1 MCGIAGFAG
10 LRDDELLWAMNTCL
24 AHRGPDDA
32 DAYITDEVSLA
43 YRRLAIIDRAG
54 GDQPIVNEDGSKVIV
69 YNGEVYNYRELRQRL
84 AGRHQFRTH
93 TDTEVILHLYEEL
106 GERAF
111 VELNGMFGFA
121 LYDAAQRKLLLV
133 RDRFGIK
140 PLFYAIRDGR
150 LYFASEIKALL
161 RALPAQPNE
170 RQLYQYLVHRI
181 HDHTDET
188 FFAGIHRLLPGH
200 YLTFR
205 DGVVRVER
213 YWTPSFEAAPV
224 RDEREAARR
233 FEELFVA
240 AVRRQLVGEVPIG
253 TCLSGGLDSSS
264 IVATINRLLREQIPE
279 REVIGERQKTFS
291 ALFPGEV
298 NDETA
303 YVDRLTQELALER
316 HDVFPKRGDLWPEL
330 ERIIYHQDEPFVS
343 TGIFAQWEVMK
354 EASQHVTVLLDGQGA
369 DELLAGY
376 TPYYFVYL
384 RQLLKERRLF
394 AFAREALLS
403 LDVLVSSSLEYVK
416 TRLRL
421 SKAVDAEALLDPA
434 FVRRARGAPP
444 RPATQDDLN
453 RRLWEDVATYSLP
466 ALLRYE
472 DRNSMAFSVESR
484 VPFLDNELVDF
495 ILSLPPELKIKNG
508 WNKRVLRGALGPSL
522 PAKIRRR
529 RWKVGFT
536 TPEVAWLRAEHARAL
551 EVFASASFRSRG
563 LFDADRVMEAFRWFV
578 EGKTSNSLLFWRIL
592 NVELWFRVFFD
603 GDPDERYGV
612 AAAERR
618 QAARP

>member
-10 LRDDELLWAMNTCL
+10 LRDDELLQAMNTCI

-32 DAYITDEVSLA
+32 DTYVTDDVSLA
-43 YRRLAIIDRAG
+43 YRRLAIIDRVG
-54 GDQPIVNEDGSKVIV
+54 GNQPIFNEDGSKVIV
-69 YNGEVYNYRELRQRL
+69 YNGEVYNYRELRERL
-84 AGRHQFRTH
+84 GRRHQFRTN
-93 TDTEVILHLYEEL
+93 TDTEVIVHLYEEL
-106 GERAF
+106 GEAAF

-121 LYDAAQRKLLLV
+121 LYDATERKLLLV

-140 PLFYAIRDGR
+140 PLFYSVQGGR

-161 RALPAQPNE
+161 RAVRPEPNE
-170 RQLYQYLVHRI
+170 AQIYDYVVHRL
-181 HDHTDET
+181 HDHSAAT
-188 FFAGIHRLLPGH
+188 FFAGIQRLLPGH
-200 YLTFR
+200 YLTFQ
-205 DGVVRVER
+205 DGDARVER
-213 YWTPSFEAAPV
+213 YWQPSFDTGDV
-224 RDEREAARR
+224 RDEHEAAER
-233 FEELFVA
+233 FEELFVNS
-240 AVRRQLVGEVPIG
+240 VRRQLVGEVPIG
-253 TCLSGGLDSSS
+253 SCLSGGLDSSS
-264 IVATINRLLREQIPE
+264 IVATINALLRQQIPE

-303 YVDRLTQELALER
+303 YIERLTQ
-316 HDVFPKRGDLWPEL
+316 DVAVEKHSIYPKREDLWPEL
-330 ERIIYHQDEPFVS
+330 ERIVYHQDEPFVS
-343 TGIFAQWEVMK
+343 TGVFAQWEVMK
-354 EASQHVTVLLDGQGA
+354 EASKHVTVLLDGQGA

-394 AFAREALLS
+394 AFARECLLS
-403 LDVLVSSSLEYVK
+403 LDVLVSSSFAYVK
-416 TRLRL
+416 TRLGL
-421 SKAVDAEALLDPA
+421 AKSVDAASLLDHA
-434 FVRRARGAPP
+434 FADRARTPTRP
-444 RPATQDDLN
+444 RPMQDDLN
-453 RRLWEDVATYSLP
+453 KRLWEDVSVFSLP

-495 ILSLPPELKIKNG
+495 ILALPPELKIRNG
-508 WNKRVLRGALGPSL
+508 WNKRVLRSALGSYL

-536 TPEVAWLRAEHARAL
+536 TPEVAWLRAEGDRAL
-551 EVFASASFRSRG
+551 EVFSSASFRERG
-563 LFDADRVMEAFRWFV
+563 LFDADKIIEAFGWFV

-603 GDPDERYGV
+603 GDPHERYSV

-618 QAARP
+618 QAARS